1 MGRRTLQAGFLVLA
15 ALALANLAR
24 SRGGGIPTPAEFLG
38 LEVGQDGVLASYDEI
53 ASYWKAV
60 DARSDRITVLDLGE
74 TTMGRRYLMA
84 VITSP
89 ENQRR
94 LEEFR
99 RINGRLYDPRL
110 TSEEEAR
117 SLIARGRTIVAV
129 QMGIHSDEVG
139 APQLSLEL
147 AHRFA
152 TDDTPW
158 MRQGVGGAH

>member
-38 LEVGQDGVLASYDEI
+38 LEVGQGGVLASYDEI

-60 DARSDRITVLDLGE
+60 DARSDRVTVLDLGE

-110 TSEEEAR
+110 
-117 SLIARGRTIVAV
+117 
-129 QMGIHSDEVG
+129 
-139 APQLSLEL
+139 AP
-147 AHRFA
+147 
-152 TDDTPW
+152 DDTPW
-158 MRQGVGGAH
+158 MRQVLDETIILLSPSHNPDGTQLVAEWHRRTIGTPYYGGPPPVPCHPSA